1 MRPALGY
8 LAPAERT
15 ARALGHDYVGTEHI
29 LLGLLERPNG
39 MAIRAL
45 ARLGISP
52 DEIRDRLLGKL
63 HPPEPRF
70 DPGALATL
78 GIDLD
83 QVRARVEEAFGPGSL
98 ELGPTGCMS
107 IAPRAKLALAYAV
120 DEARG
125 GPVNDSHV
133 LIGLLSVADCLAA
146 RVLAELGVS
155 LSRVR
160 AALEV

>member
-1 MRPALGY
+1 MQPALGY
-8 LAPAERT
+8 LAPAERA
-15 ARALGHDYVGTEHI
+15 ARELGHNYVGTEHI
-29 LLGLLERPNG
+29 LLGLLERTGG
-39 MAIRAL
+39 MATVAL
-45 ARLGISP
+45 ERLGASP
-52 DEIRDRLLGKL
+52 EEIHGRFLTKL

-78 GIDLD
+78 GIDLE

-98 ELGPTGCMS
+98 ELGPTRCMG
-107 IAPRAKLALAYAV
+107 IAPRAKQALAYAV

-125 GPVNDSHV
+125 EPVNDSHV
-133 LIGLLSVADCLAA
+133 LIGLLSVADCLSA

-160 AALEV
+160 VALEG

>member
-1 MRPALGY
+1 
-8 LAPAERT
+8 
-15 ARALGHDYVGTEHI
+15 
-29 LLGLLERPNG
+29 
-39 MAIRAL
+39 
-45 ARLGISP
+45 
-52 DEIRDRLLGKL
+52 
-63 HPPEPRF
+63 
-70 DPGALATL
+70 
-78 GIDLD
+78 
-83 QVRARVEEAFGPGSL
+83 
-98 ELGPTGCMS
+98 MS